1 MIKKSPHPK
10 RNPID
15 GPYAS
20 RRTTYCPP
28 ARGHMAASSAQQSA
42 PVIVKTPASAQ
53 AINNQ
58 PGEPTS
64 LDDSA
69 EVMKIPDPIIDPTT
83 IIVASSKPRPR
94 SSLAGGAE
102 MVAVAMSRAKLADQA

>member
-1 MIKKSPHPK
+1 
-10 RNPID
+10 
-15 GPYAS
+15 
-20 RRTTYCPP
+20 
-28 ARGHMAASSAQQSA
+28 MAASSAQQSA

-64 LDDSA
+64 LEDSA

-94 SSLAGGAE
+94 SSLTGAE
-102 MVAVAMSRAKLADQA
+102 TVVVAIGFGKF